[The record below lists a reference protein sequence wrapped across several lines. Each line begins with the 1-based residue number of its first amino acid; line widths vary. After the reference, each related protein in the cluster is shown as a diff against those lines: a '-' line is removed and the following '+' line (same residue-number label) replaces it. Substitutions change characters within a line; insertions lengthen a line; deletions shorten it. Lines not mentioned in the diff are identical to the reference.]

1 VIAAVK
7 SMASTRRLR
16 FQLYSG
22 EVAYVPTA
30 HNTTQNTVNTS
41 RINVRKFPSA
51 DLLSH
56 WWERMHD

>member
-1 VIAAVK
+1 
-7 SMASTRRLR
+7 MASTRRLR